1 MAGKVTWYQKTCSE
15 YFSSLL
21 KMKKI
26 LVTQSKAK
34 KMMKNILKIVQTAFP
49 SHLICLHL
57 LNSGVYI
64 IYLHITETINE
75 TSSLITKR
83 WRKKNFPEFN
93 LFSLETGM
101 CVFV

>member
-1 MAGKVTWYQKTCSE
+1 MVN
-15 YFSSLL
+15 
-21 KMKKI
+21 
-26 LVTQSKAK
+26 
-34 KMMKNILKIVQTAFP
+34 NILKIVETAFL

-83 WRKKNFPEFN
+83 WRKKKNFPEFN
-93 LFSLETGM
+93 LVSLETGM
-101 CVFV
+101 CVFVSSYVACEAILLSTVLVLRL